1 MFRRRGKTNLIP
13 NYVILLLLVCFALGP
28 ILVPF
33 FNSLKTPNELGTNP
47 IGLPRV
53 VHMEN
58 YVNAWVQGEFATTLT
73 NSLIYVVFTVAGV
86 LLLGGMAAYSL
97 ARLDPPGGNL
107 YLVYML
113 TLSTLPFWLYVIP
126 LFIMWRTVGL
136 LNTRAGL
143 IIMYI
148 VFNSPFAIFLLRSF
162 FMSLSRDFEDAARVD
177 GANEWQVM
185 TRVVIPIMWPA
196 FLTVGLVVALGVWSE
211 FQAVLIFLQRD
222 ELLPVTTSYY
232 YFTERFGRNWS
243 LTGAGA
249 VMMTV
254 PVLVLFLALQRRFVT
269 GLTQGDVKM

>member
-1 MFRRRGKTNLIP
+1 MQSVSGRLSQRFRFGSHYGGAVEHARRE
-13 NYVILLLLVCFALGP
+13 
-28 ILVPF
+28 
-33 FNSLKTPNELGTNP
+33 S
-47 IGLPRV
+47 
-53 VHMEN
+53 
-58 YVNAWVQGEFATTLT
+58 
-73 NSLIYVVFTVAGV
+73 
-86 LLLGGMAAYSL
+86 
-97 ARLDPPGGNL
+97 
-107 YLVYML
+107 
-113 TLSTLPFWLYVIP
+113 
-126 LFIMWRTVGL
+126 
-136 LNTRAGL
+136 
-143 IIMYI
+143 YI
-148 VFNSPFAIFLLRSF
+148 VFNSPFAIFLLR
-162 FMSLSRDFEDAARVD
+162 MSLSRDFEDAARVD